1 MSIGKRL
8 ITTGSGGVTPSC
20 TTDTTDIFDDG
31 HGVALYSL
39 DYDASTAPDA
49 TTDYSGTSTNVE
61 FGIDGQI
68 NWGARFNGT
77 NSSISIADGG
87 IGNNATARVTFSIS
101 LWIKTT
107 VTSAKAI
114 INDYDGVKY
123 AFYVQTNANG
133 TLNIGN
139 SFSGGGSFTSGT
151 TVVNDGNWHNLVLI
165 NNTSDNTQKLFID
178 GNNTPDINHT
188 LNSGTKNAKFI
199 QVGYYATT
207 VGYIF
212 NGDIDQVRFF
222 TSALTES
229 QMDTLY
235 TETACVYTGTTQSHL
250 FGCIANYNLD
260 SDAKESMGVTAYDGT
275 ETNVTYEFGRF
286 GAAAVFNGSSRIE
299 VSNASKPS
307 LSTVTISFWLKS
319 TETSTQALM
328 GEGYTSYWGNLQ
340 IALQSNK
347 LAIKTGN
354 ASTVD
359 NPTVS
364 STSNV
369 NTGLW
374 VHCAVTMS
382 GNTVQIF
389 INGSLETTQTLTV
402 TRVATTNPFTI
413 GQMYATGGALFTSW
427 LPDCSIDQVR
437 IFSSVLSP
445 SNIDYL
451 FENEKQAYITKNAS
465 NPFGDGNEIAFYKM
479 ENNANDSTG
488 SNNGTNYG
496 ATFTT
501 TDALFGTYS
510 ASFDGSNDYI
520 QTPLSLNSNDASISF
535 WAKADTLGGSR
546 PIYMIN
552 NRNGILVSYAYGSG
566 SDSLT
571 QNTAGQ
577 STLIN
582 STTWTSQYNH
592 IVVNMTGFASSY
604 SLGSFGSAVNV
615 EVFLNGNLLGTTT
628 QTPYGQSDNC
638 RIGRQ
643 NGTLYF
649 DGLMDQVR
657 IFNRALEGDEVFKL
671 YAEVIN

>member
-178 GNNTPDINHT
+178 GNNTPDINHA
-188 LNSGTKNAKFI
+188 LNTGTKNAKFI